1 MVGGQQYYGDST
13 GHSENHMCRYYVSHA
28 PGAVQRQRI
37 ALTHQ
42 KRRVR
47 YGELQDLKPQEKAS
61 HSICLWTDH

>member
-1 MVGGQQYYGDST
+1 MVTPQDT
-13 GHSENHMCRYYVSHA
+13 VKTTCVDTMCFHA